1 MNQRN
6 TDFRIRLL
14 QEKSLITLIHLSLL
28 VLSQTINGLITIQ
41 HESLA
46 NLIGRISRII
56 EWSKTNRR
64 RLLS

>member
-6 TDFRIRLL
+6 TDFRIGLL
-14 QEKSLITLIHLSLL
+14 QENSLVTLVHPPLL
-28 VLSQTINGLITIQ
+28 VLSQTINSLITIQ

-56 EWSKTNRR
+56 EWSKANRR